1 LDEPTV
7 AKEYGNKTGA
17 SKIKRQPAN
26 FSCIKTERCPGKK
39 LAAKE
44 TNPTAKTIGCRWD
57 SPSQFPAAI

>member
-7 AKEYGNKTGA
+7 AKEYDTNTCA
-17 SKIKRQPAN
+17 SKIKRQTAN

-44 TNPTAKTIGCRWD
+44 TNPTAKTTGCRWD
-57 SPSQFPAAI
+57 PPSQFPVAI